1 MSLTMEYLQ
10 DNIFGNSSIKS
21 CNCQIST
28 EPAKSDLYRHFK
40 ESSSKKV
47 VSCSFSPAVFKSLLT
62 AQQVKNRCI
71 FPEKIPFLSS
81 NNDRFADKM
90 SGDNVPIIALNLR

>member
-28 EPAKSDLYRHFK
+28 EPVKIDLYRHFK
-40 ESSSKKV
+40 ESSSKKIL
-47 VSCSFSPAVFKSLLT
+47 SCSFSPAIFKSLLT

-71 FPEKIPFLSS
+71 LLAKRPFLSL
-81 NNDRFADKM
+81 NNDKFADKT
-90 SGDNVPIIALNLR
+90 SGDNVSIIALNLR